1 MRART
6 FFLVARFLEAGFAFT
21 GSASSSADPA
31 ASSSTCYIQLSTL
44 KIRCALQRHTF
55 FVARFALG
63 LAGSFG
69 AAAAFLGLPFA
80 LGASSAAS
88 SSVASA
94 FFAAAFFALGLGAS
108 SSGSESSPAE
118 TSLIAL
124 VKSSPPESDSAA
136 CAGEPQGSRDCS
148 VH

>member
-1 MRART
+1 M
-6 FFLVARFLEAGFAFT
+6 
-21 GSASSSADPA
+21 
-31 ASSSTCYIQLSTL
+31 
-44 KIRCALQRHTF
+44 HTF

-118 TSLIAL
+118 TSLMAL

-136 CAGEPQGSRDCS
+136 CAGEPEGQERTTHTDLLGGALLGCGLLSRGLLGLFLIIIFS
-148 VH
+148 NSLLKSESG